1 MYYAQLRAF
10 HAVAVHGGFTRA
22 AESLGLTQPT
32 LSDQVKRLERDFD
45 VELFSRAHR
54 RTQLTE
60 TGQRLFELADAM
72 LDMENRAVAL
82 LSETRELR
90 AGHLTIAA
98 DAPFHLLQVIG
109 AFRRR
114 YPEVSLA
121 VNIGNSAEVMQR
133 LIDYRADIGVLAN
146 TPDDPRFRAIVLRD
160 DPLVAV
166 VPAAH
171 PWAAKKQVSFAALM
185 GENLV
190 LREVG
195 STTRRLIEDEFRRR
209 GQPLPSV
216 IAVEG
221 RESVREAVAAGIGI
235 GFVSEAE
242 FGFDAR
248 LAMVRLAGCDLRM
261 RESMVA
267 LEARLRTRAV
277 AAFWAEA
284 EAMGPGGDGGGGDA
298 TG

>member
-10 HAVAVHGGFTRA
+10 HAVAQHGGFTKA
-22 AESLGLTQPT
+22 AE
-32 LSDQVKRLERDFD
+32 
-45 VELFSRAHR
+45 
-54 RTQLTE
+54 
-60 TGQRLFELADAM
+60 
-72 LDMENRAVAL
+72 
-82 LSETRELR
+82 
-90 AGHLTIAA
+90 
-98 DAPFHLLQVIG
+98 
-109 AFRRR
+109 RR
-114 YPEVSLA
+114 YPAVTLA
-121 VNIGNSAEVMQR
+121 VTIGNSAEVMER
-133 LIDYRADIGVLAN
+133 LADYRADIGVLAN
-146 TPDDPRFRAIVLRD
+146 TPDDARFRTVILRD

-166 VPAAH
+166 VPADHGFAT
-171 PWAAKKQVSFAALM
+171 AAEVPFERLM

-195 STTRRLIEDEFRRR
+195 STTRRLVEDEFRRR
-209 GQPLPSV
+209 GVPLPAV

-248 LAMVRLAGCDLRM
+248 LAMVRIADCDLRM
-261 RESMVA
+261 REYMVA

-284 EAMGPGGDGGGGDA
+284 ETLGVD
-298 TG
+298 TGKAA

>member
-10 HAVAVHGGFTRA
+10 HAVAQHGGFTRA
-22 AESLGLTQPT
+22 AERLGLTQPT

-45 VELFSRAHR
+45 VELFTRGRR

-72 LDMENRAVAL
+72 LDMENRAVAML
-82 LSETRELR
+82 AETRELR

-114 YPEVSLA
+114 YPEVTLA
-121 VNIGNSAEVMQR
+121 VTIGNSAEVMDR
-133 LIDYRADIGVLAN
+133 LADYRADIGVLAN
-146 TPDDPRFRAIVLRD
+146 APEDPRFRTVVLRD

-166 VPAAH
+166 VPADHA
-171 PWAAKKQVSFAALM
+171 FAAAAEVPFGQLI

-195 STTRRLIEDEFRRR
+195 STTRRLVEDEFRRR
-209 GQPLPSV
+209 GVPLPAV

-248 LAMVRLAGCDLRM
+248 LAMVRIADCELRM
-261 RESMVA
+261 REYMVA

-284 EAMGPGGDGGGGDA
+284 ETLGAAGA
-298 TG
+298 T

>member
-1 MYYAQLRAF
+1 MYYAQFRAF
-10 HAVAVHGGFTRA
+10 HAVAQHGGFTKA
-22 AESLGLTQPT
+22 AERLGLTQPT

-45 VELFSRAHR
+45 VELFTRGRR

-60 TGQRLFELADAM
+60 TGQRLFELADSM
-72 LDMENRAVAL
+72 LDMENRAVAML
-82 LSETRELR
+82 AETRELR

-114 YPEVSLA
+114 YPAVTLA
-121 VNIGNSAEVMQR
+121 VTIGNSAEVMER
-133 LIDYRADIGVLAN
+133 LADYRADIGVLAN
-146 TPDDPRFRAIVLRD
+146 ASDDARFRTVVLRD

-166 VPAAH
+166 VPADHA
-171 PWAAKKQVSFAALM
+171 FAAAAEVPFHRLM

-195 STTRRLIEDEFRRR
+195 STTRRLVEDEFRRR
-209 GQPLPSV
+209 GEPLPAV

-248 LAMVRLAGCDLRM
+248 LAKVRIADCELRM
-261 RESMVA
+261 REYMVA

-284 EAMGPGGDGGGGDA
+284 EALAVAG
-298 TG
+298 TT

>member
-10 HAVAVHGGFTRA
+10 HAVAQHGGFTRA
-22 AESLGLTQPT
+22 AERLGLTQPT

-45 VELFSRAHR
+45 VELFTRGRR

-72 LDMENRAVAL
+72 LDMENRAVAML
-82 LSETRELR
+82 AETRELR

-114 YPEVSLA
+114 YPEVTLA
-121 VNIGNSAEVMQR
+121 VAIGNSAEVMDR
-133 LIDYRADIGVLAN
+133 LADYRADIGVLAN
-146 TPDDPRFRAIVLRD
+146 APEDPRFRTVVLRD

-166 VPAAH
+166 VPADH
-171 PWAAKKQVSFAALM
+171 PFAAAAEVPFGQLI

-195 STTRRLIEDEFRRR
+195 STTRRLVEDEFRRR
-209 GQPLPSV
+209 GVPLPAV

-221 RESVREAVAAGIGI
+221 RESVREAVAADIGI

-248 LAMVRLAGCDLRM
+248 LAMVRIADCELRM
-261 RESMVA
+261 REYMVA

-284 EAMGPGGDGGGGDA
+284 ETLGAA
-298 TG
+298 

>member
-10 HAVAVHGGFTRA
+10 HAVAQHGGFTRA
-22 AESLGLTQPT
+22 AERLGLTQPT

-45 VELFSRAHR
+45 VELFTRGRR

-72 LDMENRAVAL
+72 LDMENRAVAML
-82 LSETRELR
+82 AETRELR

-114 YPEVSLA
+114 YPEVTLA
-121 VNIGNSAEVMQR
+121 VAIGNSAEVMDR
-133 LIDYRADIGVLAN
+133 LADYRADIGVLAN
-146 TPDDPRFRAIVLRD
+146 APEDPRFRTVVLRD

-166 VPAAH
+166 VPADH
-171 PWAAKKQVSFAALM
+171 SFAAAAEVPFGQLI

-195 STTRRLIEDEFRRR
+195 STTRRLVEDEFRRR
-209 GQPLPSV
+209 GVPLPAV

-248 LAMVRLAGCDLRM
+248 LAMVRIADCELRM
-261 RESMVA
+261 REYMVA

-284 EAMGPGGDGGGGDA
+284 ETLGAA
-298 TG
+298 